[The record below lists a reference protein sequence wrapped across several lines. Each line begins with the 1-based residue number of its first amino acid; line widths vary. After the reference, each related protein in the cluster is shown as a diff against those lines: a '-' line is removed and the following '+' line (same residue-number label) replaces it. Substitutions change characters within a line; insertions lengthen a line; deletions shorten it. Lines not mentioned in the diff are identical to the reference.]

1 MQHFCFFLQQ
11 QDYALE
17 GGNGDSTKKQRSSR
31 AIRTLPEGSGF
42 ESSPVPEHSND
53 EELRA
58 VSENTVAKP
67 ALNFDLNNVFDEM
80 EAQPTN
86 PVLAVSLIPQDITSL
101 ALPDEIE
108 NVAKRCDGVSR
119 SLADEPAITRT
130 SKADTLRT
138 LDETFQAFEDEGPGD
153 EVCDDEKDLT
163 KHLGESSDTNLLHE
177 RLEVPFENDGHSEES
192 SSSETSSWVT
202 VEHNHHV
209 MPVSPPPTTENPH
222 SFGEN
227 DQPNQS
233 TRDKHL
239 VSITNPP
246 SNTLPKPETS
256 PPLPITLPPTLPS
269 ASPPSVMHSDLDD
282 DIEALLAGEFDLD
295 TGDLTPTVDEKPV
308 IVRPT
313 LDHEVQAIL
322 ESEDSSVRS
331 EPNTVLSM
339 DSLYIN
345 QTATVGIAEPSAGQ
359 PLSYSSRY
367 ENTNVL
373 NDETEMTSSFDG
385 DDVISRDVTS
395 VSDQDVLSEGND
407 KDIFETDDRLLY
419 ASVED
424 FALDAHPKSAR
435 KSSRDADESQR
446 MLETESSPVKHVAF
460 ESEISDDST
469 TGSSSVNEERH
480 RRQPPPV
487 LPKPKYR
494 SHSMNLP
501 ISELPPV
508 PTQSERANSLAAQRD
523 IVDGCFPPVGLVP
536 KRASEFNLGEC
547 DLLKERIVYLERQLK
562 VRIVIKEVC

>member
-1 MQHFCFFLQQ
+1 M
-11 QDYALE
+11 
-17 GGNGDSTKKQRSSR
+17 KKQRSSR

-42 ESSPVPEHSND
+42 ESSTIPEHSNG
-53 EELRA
+53 EELR
-58 VSENTVAKP
+58 VISENTIAKP

-80 EAQPTN
+80 EAQPTT
-86 PVLAVSLIPQDITSL
+86 PVLAVSLIPQEITSSSFH
-101 ALPDEIE
+101 DEIE
-108 NVAKRCDGVSR
+108 NVTQQCDGVSR
-119 SLADEPAITRT
+119 SLAEEPAITRT
-130 SKADTLRT
+130 SKANTFRT
-138 LDETFQAFEDEGPGD
+138 LDETFQAFHDERLGND
-153 EVCDDEKDLT
+153 VCDDERGLRQTKT
-163 KHLGESSDTNLLHE
+163 KHFGETSATNLSDE
-177 RLEVPFENDGHSEES
+177 RLEGLPLDNDGHSSEEA

-209 MPVSPPPTTENPH
+209 MPVSPPPIPESPPPFEENH
-222 SFGEN
+222 
-227 DQPNQS
+227 QPNQP
-233 TRDKHL
+233 THDKHPP
-239 VSITNPP
+239 ITNPP
-246 SNTLPKPETS
+246 SNTLPNPEIP
-256 PPLPITLPPTLPS
+256 PPLPNTLPPTLPS

-295 TGDLTPTVDEKPV
+295 TGDLTPNVDENPV

-313 LDHEVQAIL
+313 LEHEVQAIL

-339 DSLYIN
+339 DSLYMN
-345 QTATVGIAEPSAGQ
+345 QTTTVGIAEPGADL
-359 PLSYSSRY
+359 PLSNSSRY
-367 ENTNVL
+367 ENTDVL
-373 NDETEMTSSFDG
+373 NDATEMTSSFDG
-385 DDVISRDVTS
+385 EDVISRDVTS

-407 KDIFETDDRLLY
+407 KDIFETDDRLSY

-424 FALDAHPKSAR
+424 FTLDAHPTSAR
-435 KSSRDADESQR
+435 KSRRDADESQR
-446 MLETESSPVKHVAF
+446 SVETESSPVKHVAF
-460 ESEISDDST
+460 ESEMSEDSMT
-469 TGSSSVNEERH
+469 ESSSVSERSH

-508 PTQSERANSLAAQRD
+508 PTQNERTNSMAARRD

-562 VRIVIKEVC
+562 VRVISKELR